1 MRRLVGARDCWSGIS
16 KRFRLLQ
23 RTPFSTNT
31 KPTIPSNNNN
41 NNNNGSDKI
50 DGSLTNYDETY
61 RHLDKLDFM
70 TAAKILFTTPPKKK
84 KFGSGRCLYSMECN
98 GHFKMVRFPSGA
110 ILLCLP
116 AFIGCIFGGSICS
129 TRNEKNGGSK
139 ETSFFLSLFIA
150 ELVSLIILELE
161 LKKKAEE
168 EAKAKEI
175 ELNASKEKEAGGS
188 DPELLEVKE
197 RINKLEAAVKE
208 IVVKTKKQLDSTGN
222 KNQEDHS
229 EKRHHAA
236 TDHNNAPSKSE
247 TSNSATND
255 NYSKKASKN
264 VAPSSS
270 QGSAGGLAAPVTDG
284 VLAKK

>member
-84 KFGSGRCLYSMECN
+84 KFGFDFHLVQ
-98 GHFKMVRFPSGA
+98 FFFA
-110 ILLCLP
+110 CLP
-116 AFIGCIFGGSICS
+116 
-129 TRNEKNGGSK
+129 
-139 ETSFFLSLFIA
+139 SLA
-150 ELVSLIILELE
+150 VYLVAQYARHEMRRMEAELE

>member
-41 NNNNGSDKI
+41 NGSDKI
-50 DGSLTNYDETY
+50 DGSLTNHDETY

-70 TAAKILFTTPPKKK
+70 TAAKILFATPPKKK
-84 KFGSGRCLYSMECN
+84 KFGFDFHLVQ
-98 GHFKMVRFPSGA
+98 FFFA
-110 ILLCLP
+110 CLP
-116 AFIGCIFGGSICS
+116 
-129 TRNEKNGGSK
+129 
-139 ETSFFLSLFIA
+139 SLA
-150 ELVSLIILELE
+150 VYLVAQYARHEMRRMEAELE

-208 IVVKTKKQLDSTGN
+208 IVVETKKQLDSTGN

-236 TDHNNAPSKSE
+236 TDHNNAPSRSE
-247 TSNSATND
+247 TSNSAAKD
-255 NYSKKASKN
+255 NYSKKVSKN

-270 QGSAGGLAAPVTDG
+270 QGSAGGLAAPDTDG
-284 VLAKK
+284 VPAKK

>member
-1 MRRLVGARDCWSGIS
+1 MRRLVAARDCWSGIS

-84 KFGSGRCLYSMECN
+84 KFGFDFHLVQ
-98 GHFKMVRFPSGA
+98 FFFA
-110 ILLCLP
+110 CLP
-116 AFIGCIFGGSICS
+116 
-129 TRNEKNGGSK
+129 
-139 ETSFFLSLFIA
+139 SLA
-150 ELVSLIILELE
+150 VYLVAQYARHEMRRMEAELE

-168 EAKAKEI
+168 EAKAREI

-222 KNQEDHS
+222 KNQEDNS

-236 TDHNNAPSKSE
+236 TDHNNAPSRSE

-264 VAPSSS
+264 VAPGSS

-284 VLAKK
+284 VPAKK

>member
-1 MRRLVGARDCWSGIS
+1 MRHVDTKMRRLVGARDCWSGIS

-41 NNNNGSDKI
+41 NNGSEKI

-84 KFGSGRCLYSMECN
+84 KFG
-98 GHFKMVRFPSGA
+98 VRFPSGA

-129 TRNEKNGGSK
+129 PRNEKNGGK
-139 ETSFFLSLFIA
+139 
-150 ELVSLIILELE
+150 ELE

-236 TDHNNAPSKSE
+236 TDHNNAPSRSE

-270 QGSAGGLAAPVTDG
+270 QGSAGGLAAPVTDECRQRNEE
-284 VLAKK
+284 

>member
-31 KPTIPSNNNN
+31 KPTIPSNN

-84 KFGSGRCLYSMECN
+84 KFGFDFHLVQ
-98 GHFKMVRFPSGA
+98 FFFA
-110 ILLCLP
+110 CLP
-116 AFIGCIFGGSICS
+116 
-129 TRNEKNGGSK
+129 
-139 ETSFFLSLFIA
+139 SLA
-150 ELVSLIILELE
+150 VYLVAQYARHEMRRMEAELE

-175 ELNASKEKEAGGS
+175 ELNASKEKEAGGL

-236 TDHNNAPSKSE
+236 TDHNNAPSRSE

-284 VLAKK
+284 VPAKK

>member
-31 KPTIPSNNNN
+31 KPTIPSNN

-84 KFGSGRCLYSMECN
+84 KFGFDFHLVQ
-98 GHFKMVRFPSGA
+98 FFFA
-110 ILLCLP
+110 CLP
-116 AFIGCIFGGSICS
+116 
-129 TRNEKNGGSK
+129 
-139 ETSFFLSLFIA
+139 SLA
-150 ELVSLIILELE
+150 VYLVAQYARHEMRRMEAELE

-284 VLAKK
+284 VPAKK